1 MDLLRRRREEG
12 DLGSAVSRSAKGVC
26 RSYRSRLPFADA
38 FHQNINTHIHATH
51 ESLQSLQAHSHMQ
64 ALRILYSSIGSECI
78 KICRVRIM
86 QLQVSIVSLYTRS
99 LIGSDHLFL
108 PPATPGVSDTVP
120 RQEAGGVFI
129 FTIIA

>member
-1 MDLLRRRREEG
+1 
-12 DLGSAVSRSAKGVC
+12 
-26 RSYRSRLPFADA
+26 
-38 FHQNINTHIHATH
+38 
-51 ESLQSLQAHSHMQ
+51 
-64 ALRILYSSIGSECI
+64 
-78 KICRVRIM
+78 M
-86 QLQVSIVSLYTRS
+86 QLQVSIISLYTRS